1 MPFLELFPSGGSKI
15 LNQRVRLQKHT
26 QIYLLSL
33 ESSLAACLF
42 DQLVTA
48 FDLYSD
54 FLILSVIN
62 INKLS
67 VNDMK
72 TCMPANDDLPD

>member
-1 MPFLELFPSGGSKI
+1 MPFFRALSKI

-26 QIYLLSL
+26 EIYLLSL

-48 FDLYSD
+48 FDLYSG

-67 VNDMK
+67 VNDMT